1 MNSTK
6 DDTDSDVEDDDE
18 EGSSSDEEQY
28 ASGDVDEAFRAELQA
43 ALGPAVVDVN
53 KEVRILCQT
62 EGCPFSKQNEK
73 VMARLLRIFYKMNG
87 VRNG

>member
-18 EGSSSDEEQY
+18 EGSSSDEEQD

-53 KEVRILCQT
+53 KEVRILCQS
-62 EGCPFSKQNEK
+62 EGCPFFKTK
-73 VMARLLRIFYKMNG
+73 
-87 VRNG
+87 

>member
-1 MNSTK
+1 MNGTK

-18 EGSSSDEEQY
+18 EGSSSDEEQD

-53 KEVRILCQT
+53 KEVGILCQT
-62 EGCPFSKQNEK
+62 EGCPFFKTK
-73 VMARLLRIFYKMNG
+73 
-87 VRNG
+87 

>member
-1 MNSTK
+1 M
-6 DDTDSDVEDDDE
+6 
-18 EGSSSDEEQY
+18 
-28 ASGDVDEAFRAELQA
+28 DEAFRAELQA